1 MQHFV
6 ENGQFWELIK
16 YFDDEGYLLSFST
29 HGEGRWID
37 NTAQNEVKP
46 DQDEADLPKG
56 HAFSVVLVKE
66 VMGNLLLNL
75 RSPL

>member
-1 MQHFV
+1 
-6 ENGQFWELIK
+6 
-16 YFDDEGYLLSFST
+16 LLSFST
-29 HGEGRWID
+29 RGEGRWID
-37 NTAQNEVKP
+37 NTVQNDDNP